1 MAGGFSEKAAN
12 VHGGKGSKSGMQD
25 SNSNG
30 IGKGKVAKVEKQ
42 HDVEF
47 AKGGDT
53 PMFGEQAAGPQKG
66 ADGTG
71 SSTHGGT
78 AHDVTGGAPGP
89 TFAKGGSGKMFGYAP
104 SEVAKAGITSAR

>member
-30 IGKGKVAKVEKQ
+30 LGKGKVAKVEKQ

-47 AKGGDT
+47 AQGGDT
-53 PMFGEQAAGPQKG
+53 PMFGEQAAGSQKP
-66 ADGTG
+66 AT
-71 SSTHGGT
+71 T

-104 SEVAKAGITSAR
+104 SELAKAGITSAR